1 MEIYVSL
8 AFLSALALLVVAF
21 QLFKFDIRKEY
32 SCFLPVMIAAA
43 VWAVFGGL
51 WLLTSVEA
59 SVWMYK
65 VSFLGII
72 TLPVF
77 IFLFALDYAGI
88 ERLSKIR
95 HRVVFWIIPGINI
108 ILVLTNA
115 QHGLFWSEVS
125 AGEVFP
131 DVVVST
137 FEAGRWFYIHSFYS
151 YLIILVSIV
160 LIFIA
165 LRKKKAILG
174 QYLLLLGVAV
184 PMTTSMMYVSGVT
197 SIDISPLVLSF
208 AVLAFGWTVNSS
220 IYRDNIIELQALQHK
235 TSAMNSLYELVVRIS
250 ERLIHT
256 DTANINEAINDVL
269 GELGR
274 FNKVDRVYIFEYD
287 KDKDEVNNTFEW
299 CQAGINPE
307 IEKLKGIPYDFV
319 PRWRD
324 HFTRNEYIYIPSIKD
339 LPEEP
344 LYEHERAILLP
355 QGIKSLI
362 VVPMYHAQDFV
373 GFAGF
378 DSVREQKA
386 WDHTTISLLKMT
398 ADIIAGGIVR
408 AQYEMALIRE
418 KQNAEAANRAKTE
431 FLANMSHE
439 LRTPLNHILGFTEI
453 VSYRLAD
460 DESREQ
466 LQMVISSGNALLRL
480 INDLLDFSKAEA
492 GMLQLEPVKT
502 KLNTLLAFVKNTFQP
517 EAISKDIDLRV
528 NMHAE
533 TGKMLWIDEIRAR
546 QVLFNLVGNAIKFTN
561 TGSVEV
567 TADIIPMKTTES
579 TPSEMLQST
588 GESTKPADIESD
600 EPAGNNAQLILTV
613 KDTGIGIPEENQA
626 SIFNAFS
633 QLSTGNTR
641 AYQGAGLGLAITQRL
656 VELMKGE
663 ISLTST
669 PGKGTTFTVKLQCH
683 YF

>member
-32 SCFLPVMIAAA
+32 SCFLPVMISAA

-59 SVWMYK
+59 SAWMYK

-184 PMTTSMMYVSGVT
+184 PMTTSMLYVSGVT

-220 IYRDNIIELQALQHK
+220 IYRDNINELQALQHK
-235 TSAMNSLYELVVRIS
+235 TSKMNSLYELVVRIS

-256 DTANINEAINDVL
+256 DTADINKAINNVL
-269 GELGR
+269 AELGR
-274 FNKVDRVYIFEYD
+274 FNEVDRVYIFEYD
-287 KDKDEVNNTFEW
+287 KDNDEINNTFEW
-299 CQAGINPE
+299 CQTGIRPE
-307 IEKLKGIPYDFV
+307 IENLQGIPYDFV

-324 HFTRNEYIYIPSIKD
+324 HFSENKYVYIPCVQD
-339 LPEEP
+339 LPKEP

-355 QGIKSLI
+355 QGIQSLI

-378 DSVREQKA
+378 DSVREQKT

-408 AQYEMALIRE
+408 AQYEGALIRE

-453 VSYRLAD
+453 VRYRLTD
-460 DESREQ
+460 DESRQQ
-466 LQMVISSGNALLRL
+466 LQMVITSGNALLRL

-502 KLNTLLAFVKNTFQP
+502 DVNTLLDFVNSTFQP
-517 EAISKDIDLRV
+517 EAISKGIELHV

-533 TGKMLWIDEIRAR
+533 TGKMLWIDASRVR

-561 TGSVEV
+561 TGHVEVSASITSVEETKKHHTDTKKAV
-567 TADIIPMKTTES
+567 VERTSPTANDSLHPTDK
-579 TPSEMLQST
+579 
-588 GESTKPADIESD
+588 
-600 EPAGNNAQLILTV
+600 NAQLNLTV
-613 KDTGIGIPEENQA
+613 KDTGIGIAEADQE
-626 SIFNAFS
+626 SIFKAFS

-641 AYQGAGLGLAITQRL
+641 AYQGAGLGLTITKRL
-656 VELMKGE
+656 VELMKGK
-663 ISLTST
+663 INIDSA
-669 PGKGTTFTVKLQCH
+669 PGKGSTFTVKLLCH